1 MYHTYAVSVL
11 GHYELVYYCYNNKLI
26 TLENF
31 LKIQDNAF
39 LIAMEK
45 QYKLFKK
52 YELYDNIIDINLT
65 LN

>member
-1 MYHTYAVSVL
+1 MYHTYAVL